1 MSLVSCVS
9 FCGFEFPPILKKR
22 KSRVLS
28 SGKMKHRRVLAFE
41 PVIVGF
47 FLLLQG
53 KTGFFHS
60 FEIISISWAT
70 WILWG
75 PSTLVKNSFL
85 RTPSGQKRFEENSS
99 ALCLQIL
106 WFAYLYLF
114 SNCLPQIFCMIYR
127 GFYSLVKYAQFA
139 VYFWFC
145 K

>member
-53 KTGFFHS
+53 KTGFFIHS
-60 FEIISISWAT
+60 KLFPFRDYPCLIACRP
-70 WILWG
+70 ILLDG
-75 PSTLVKNSFL
+75 CLSLMDSDQMGFL
-85 RTPSGQKRFEENSS
+85 
-99 ALCLQIL
+99 L
-106 WFAYLYLF
+106 
-114 SNCLPQIFCMIYR
+114 
-127 GFYSLVKYAQFA
+127 
-139 VYFWFC
+139 
-145 K
+145 